1 MAATQE
7 SKLAKRL
14 ARLIVAAGDEGV
26 AQTRPTLEKLLSG
39 RPAADRKAF
48 LRAFHK
54 AAEREVRRDSLL
66 IESAQPLDDEAA
78 GALVDHFN
86 DNGTRRLFVTR
97 QVNPELIGGVRCRI
111 GDTVYDASVAGNLR
125 SLSARLR

>member
-26 AQTRPTLEKLLSG
+26 AQIRPTLEKLLSG

-48 LRAFHK
+48 LSAFQK
-54 AAEREVRRDSLL
+54 SAEREIRRDSLV
-66 IESAQPLDDEAA
+66 IESAQPLDDAAA
-78 GALVDHFN
+78 GALINRFSEGGSRHLHV
-86 DNGTRRLFVTR
+86 TRR
-97 QVNPELIGGVRCRI
+97 VNPELIGGVRCRI
-111 GDTVYDASVAGNLR
+111 GDTVYDATVAGNLR
-125 SLSARLR
+125 SHSARIR